1 MKVSIALD
9 GINKFETELPDNKAK
24 ELFNDFVLSAMSNS
38 NKQVQEIEL
47 SEPCYADEE
56 EDDNFNTVEYFA
68 RREVGYKGNPRRMK
82 SYPILKGF
90 VYLECAKCG
99 RRHGFCI
106 DKEMTHYRCDDC
118 GYDTIIDKSRLRKI
132 KLECEICGKSYLYTT
147 NMTEEKPQMQ
157 CFSCGDIK
165 NLFYFKRDNIYYID
179 KEV

>member
-9 GINKFETELPDNKAK
+9 DVNKFETELPENKAK
-24 ELFNDFVLSAMSNS
+24 ELFNDFVFSAMSNS

-99 RRHGFCI
+99 RRHGFFI
-106 DKEMTHYRCDDC
+106 YKEMESEAFTSLSTLHAPHSTLNTSYFVPIR
-118 GYDTIIDKSRLRKI
+118 ILARSELASR
-132 KLECEICGKSYLYTT
+132 
-147 NMTEEKPQMQ
+147 MTVLLSP
-157 CFSCGDIK
+157 FRLDFNASSASV
-165 NLFYFKRDNIYYID
+165 NS
-179 KEV
+179 